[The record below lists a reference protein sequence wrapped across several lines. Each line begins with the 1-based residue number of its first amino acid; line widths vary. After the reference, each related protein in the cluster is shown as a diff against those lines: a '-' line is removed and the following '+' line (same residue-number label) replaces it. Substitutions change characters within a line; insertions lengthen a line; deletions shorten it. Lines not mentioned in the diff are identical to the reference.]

1 MHPHETVGEAIETLR
16 EYGVSQMPVVKEEPP
31 VMAAEVIG
39 SIVERDLLR
48 ALFYEK
54 ASIGDRLDAHMSAPL
69 PQVGSGEPVSA
80 LVTALEKADAA
91 VVLVEG
97 KPQGVVSR
105 QDLLGFLAN

>member
-1 MHPHETVGEAIETLR
+1 MPEEAQQVLAAHHALR
-16 EYGVSQMPVVKEEPP
+16 
-31 VMAAEVIG
+31 
-39 SIVERDLLR
+39 L
-48 ALFYEK
+48 AL
-54 ASIGDRLDAHMSAPL
+54 DQHMSPPL

-105 QDLLGFLAN
+105 QDLLGFLSTDA

>member
-1 MHPHETVGEAIETLR
+1 
-16 EYGVSQMPVVKEEPP
+16 MPVVKEEPP

-54 ASIGDRLDAHMSAPL
+54 ASLEDRLDEHMSPPL

-97 KPQGVVSR
+97 KPKGVVSR
-105 QDLLGFLAN
+105 QDLLGFLGHEASVSLGS